1 MNFLAHLYLSQNNT
15 NIMIGNFI
23 ADHIRGNNYE
33 GFSKEIQQGIFLHRE
48 IDTFTDAHE
57 VVRKSKRRLHER
69 YRHYDG
75 VIIDIFYD
83 YFLAK
88 NWSDYSE
95 IPLDVYTDGINKMFE
110 KISDELP
117 VKSQNFIKYMI
128 EYNILFNYQNKE
140 GIAKVLN
147 GMNTRTKG
155 KSQMNLAIEDLNLLE
170 DELQEDFTLFFKDLI
185 EHTNHKFKEI
195 TSVSN
200 TNEIQE

>member
-1 MNFLAHLYLSQNNT
+1 MNFLAHLYLSQNET

-57 VVRKSKRRLHER
+57 IVRKSKRRLHER

-88 NWSDYSE
+88 NWDDYSE
-95 IPLDVYTDGINKMFE
+95 IPLDVYTDGINKMFGE
-110 KISDELP
+110 ISDELP

-128 EYNILFNYQNKE
+128 EYNILFNYKNKE
-140 GIAKVLN
+140 GITKVLN
-147 GMNTRTKG
+147 GMNARTKG

-170 DELQEDFTLFFKDLI
+170 TELEEDFTLFFKDLI
-185 EHTNHKFKEI
+185 AHTNQKFKEI
-195 TSVSN
+195 KTAL
-200 TNEIQE
+200 